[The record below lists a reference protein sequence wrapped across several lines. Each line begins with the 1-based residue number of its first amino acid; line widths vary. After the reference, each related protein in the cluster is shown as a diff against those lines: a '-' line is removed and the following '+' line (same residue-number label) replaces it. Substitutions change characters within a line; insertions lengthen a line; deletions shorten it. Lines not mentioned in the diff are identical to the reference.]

1 MWIIKLNLNKLIK
14 LILYYQIHKLK
25 DNIKIVED
33 KQIQQ
38 IHIKIHFNIIHMDIT
53 IIIIIILILT
63 IDIIHTNTNIN
74 INININHH
82 TITLIIIGLIIIK
95 IHYNVIV
102 MLNVITTDIVN
113 NGIKQIQILHLPSN
127 TQIHM
132 NNINV
137 IKNKHK

>member
-1 MWIIKLNLNKLIK
+1 MSIINLNLNKLIK

-33 KQIQQ
+33 KQI
-38 IHIKIHFNIIHMDIT
+38 HIKIHFNIIHMDIT
-53 IIIIIILILT
+53 IIILT
-63 IDIIHTNTNIN
+63 IDIIHTNTN

-102 MLNVITTDIVN
+102 MLNVITTDIAN

-127 TQIHM
+127 MQIHM